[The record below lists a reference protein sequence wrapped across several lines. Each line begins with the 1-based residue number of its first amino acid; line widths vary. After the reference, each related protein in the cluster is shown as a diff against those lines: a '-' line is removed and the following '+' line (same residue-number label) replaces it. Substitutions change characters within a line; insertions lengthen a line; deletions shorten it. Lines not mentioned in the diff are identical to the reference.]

1 MARLSRVVVAACL
14 TLAASALQG
23 ARGQAT
29 QRVVPPSR
37 AAVQWSYAPI
47 VQKVAPAVVNVYASR
62 TEKLARNP
70 LFDDPFFQQFFGRD
84 FAGQTRERVQ
94 KSLGS
99 GVIVDPSGL
108 VVTNQHVIEG
118 MTQVKVAPCPT
129 SANSRPRSSCAT
141 RVPTLRCCASRER
154 RSAFPFFPSAIRTTC
169 KSATSCLPWGSPF
182 GVGQTGD
189 ARHRLG
195 LGAHANRRLRL
206 SILHSDRRLDQPG
219 KFRRRARR
227 SRRSARGHQHGDLFA
242 FRRFEV
248 GIGFAIPVN
257 MVKVVVESAKSGSK
271 SVRRPWLGAKLQTV
285 TPEIAESLGLARP
298 TGALVASLSEGG
310 PATEAG
316 IKRGDV
322 ILSIDGQPVD
332 DPDAFGF
339 RFATHSLGQ
348 SASVTVRRAANDV
361 TLPIKLR
368 TAPET
373 PPRDLS
379 KIEGLNPLSGVTL
392 ENLSPAVD
400 EELSLDASSGV
411 VIADVDDGSTAG
423 RAGFQKG
430 DILVEVNGAKITSP
444 HDAQRVLADKQRLWK
459 IVINRGGQI
468 LSTVFQG

>member
-1 MARLSRVVVAACL
+1 
-14 TLAASALQG
+14 
-23 ARGQAT
+23 
-29 QRVVPPSR
+29 
-37 AAVQWSYAPI
+37 
-47 VQKVAPAVVNVYASR
+47 
-62 TEKLARNP
+62 
-70 LFDDPFFQQFFGRD
+70 
-84 FAGQTRERVQ
+84 
-94 KSLGS
+94 
-99 GVIVDPSGL
+99 
-108 VVTNQHVIEG
+108 
-118 MTQVKVAPCPT
+118 
-129 SANSRPRSSCAT
+129 
-141 RVPTLRCCASRER
+141 
-154 RSAFPFFPSAIRTTC
+154 
-169 KSATSCLPWGSPF
+169 
-182 GVGQTGD
+182 
-189 ARHRLG
+189 
-195 LGAHANRRLRL
+195 
-206 SILHSDRRLDQPG
+206 
-219 KFRRRARR
+219 
-227 SRRSARGHQHGDLFA
+227 
-242 FRRFEV
+242 
-248 GIGFAIPVN
+248 